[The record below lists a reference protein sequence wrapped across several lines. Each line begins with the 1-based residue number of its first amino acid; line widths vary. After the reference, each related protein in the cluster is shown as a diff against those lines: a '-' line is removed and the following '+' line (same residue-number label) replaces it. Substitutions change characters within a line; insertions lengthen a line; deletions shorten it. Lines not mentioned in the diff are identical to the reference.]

1 MFRPLR
7 ALAALVLGLAVMAGS
22 PALAQPAMWVIR
34 DHDSTI
40 YLFGTVHLLK
50 PETKWRTPK
59 YDKAF
64 ASADEIWL
72 EINDSDDA
80 AALQSLV
87 MTLGMDPANPLSKKL
102 SADEY
107 RRFSA
112 VANKVG
118 LPPAA
123 IDTMKPWLAGITLSV
138 MPMLKAGYDPNSGVE
153 SIIKADGKV
162 GSKVI
167 RAFETSEQQL
177 KFFDS
182 MPVAQQIEF
191 LMSSVDDIDEGPAV
205 LDKLVVDWAKG
216 DIKALEDDLVT
227 PMRDE
232 YPALYKVLL
241 VDRNAAWA
249 VTLEERLKGSG
260 VSFVAVGSAHLIG
273 PDSVQALLAKRGIK
287 AERF

>member
-1 MFRPLR
+1 MFRPLK

-22 PALAQPAMWVIR
+22 PALAQPAMWVIK

-50 PETKWRTPK
+50 PETKWRTSK
-59 YDKAF
+59 YDEAF
-64 ASADEIWL
+64 KSADEVWL
-72 EINDSDDA
+72 EINDSDDMA
-80 AALQSLV
+80 AMQ
-87 MTLGMDPANPLSKKL
+87 TLIMQIGMDPANPLSKKL
-102 SADEY
+102 SPEEY
-107 RRFSA
+107 KRFSDA
-112 VANKVG
+112 ANKVG

-123 IDTMKPWLAGITLSV
+123 ADPMKPWMAGIMLSA

-153 SIIKADGKV
+153 SVIKGDSKV
-162 GSKVI
+162 GSKPV

-177 KFFDS
+177 RFFDS
-182 MPVAQQIEF
+182 LPVPLQVEF
-191 LMSSVDDIDEGPAV
+191 LMSAVDDLDDGPAV
-205 LDKLVVDWAKG
+205 LDKLVADWSKG
-216 DIKALEDDLVT
+216 DLKALEDDMVT
-227 PMRDE
+227 PMRND

-249 VTLEERLKGSG
+249 VSLEERLKGKG